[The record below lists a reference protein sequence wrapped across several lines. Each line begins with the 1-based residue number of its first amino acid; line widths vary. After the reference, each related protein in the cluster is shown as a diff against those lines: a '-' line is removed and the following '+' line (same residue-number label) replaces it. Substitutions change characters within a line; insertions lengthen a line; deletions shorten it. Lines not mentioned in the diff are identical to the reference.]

1 MSTNFKSG
9 VIDVEITRFAGG
21 TGVDGKPIGAKLL
34 ISRPCEERLFDGGDV
49 WNRLTTDSIRM
60 TLAEAKQIGETLIA
74 LSSEDTSDKVE
85 LNHE

>member
-9 VIDVEITRFAGG
+9 VIDIRITRYAGG
-21 TGVDGKPIGAKLL
+21 EGVGAKLMV
-34 ISRPCEERLFDGGDV
+34 SRPCEDDNFSASNVWARLKE
-49 WNRLTTDSIRM
+49 DSIRM

>member
-1 MSTNFKSG
+1 MSTTFKSG
-9 VIDVEITRFAGG
+9 VVDVRITRFAGG
-21 TGVDGKPIGAKLL
+21 VSVGPKL
-34 ISRPCEERLFDGGDV
+34 IVSRPCEKKTFEGYDV
-49 WNRLTTDSIRM
+49 WNKLTTDSIRM

>member
-9 VIDVEITRFAGG
+9 VLDIRITRYAGG
-21 TGVDGKPIGAKLL
+21 EGVGPKL
-34 ISRPCEERLFDGGDV
+34 IVSRPCEDDNFSASNVWGRLKED
-49 WNRLTTDSIRM
+49 RIRM
-60 TLAEAKQIGETLIA
+60 TLAEAKHIGETLIA

>member
-9 VIDVEITRFAGG
+9 VLDIRITRYAGG
-21 TGVDGKPIGAKLL
+21 EGVGPKL
-34 ISRPCEERLFDGGDV
+34 IVSRPCEDDNFSASNVWGRLKGD
-49 WNRLTTDSIRM
+49 RIRM

>member
-1 MSTNFKSG
+1 MSTTFKSG
-9 VIDVEITRFAGG
+9 VVDVRITRFAGG
-21 TGVDGKPIGAKLL
+21 EGVGPKLMV
-34 ISRPCEERLFDGGDV
+34 SRPCEEKTFDVGDV

>member
-9 VIDVEITRFAGG
+9 VIDIRITRYAGG
-21 TGVDGKPIGAKLL
+21 EGVGPKL
-34 ISRPCEERLFDGGDV
+34 IVSRPCEDDNFSASNVWGRLKED
-49 WNRLTTDSIRM
+49 RIRM

>member
-9 VIDVEITRFAGG
+9 VLDIRITRYAGG
-21 TGVDGKPIGAKLL
+21 EGVGPKL
-34 ISRPCEERLFDGGDV
+34 IVSRPCEDDNFSASNVWGRLKED
-49 WNRLTTDSIRM
+49 RIRM